1 MRWLELRHGR
11 GSTSLSL
18 SLSWPCGLTFGF
30 VTRLDLGDPVKKKF
44 VVAVVLCAGL
54 SACAAP
60 ASSTEPVRESP
71 VSAPSPSV
79 VAEQPS
85 GPGTYA
91 AILGE
96 APVSVDIPGEADAE
110 TAAVLSMLGV
120 KAGSFVSVTIDNRK
134 GQQGTGANAVG
145 LSTAEGERVEYTSAD
160 ALVKGV
166 DKSKLST
173 ADYNRVIRWENAA
186 DTYTEAG
193 QKRTVLLAS
202 TEPMPAFVKADIGGN
217 TISGAIPLAKQ

>member
-1 MRWLELRHGR
+1 M
-11 GSTSLSL
+11 
-18 SLSWPCGLTFGF
+18 
-30 VTRLDLGDPVKKKF
+30 DLGDPVKKKF

-60 ASSTEPVRESP
+60 ASQTEPVRESP
-71 VSAPSPSV
+71 VSSPSV
-79 VAEQPS
+79 AAPS

-96 APVSVDIPGEADAE
+96 APVSVEVPGKADAE
-110 TAAVLSMLGV
+110 TAAVLSLLGV
-120 KAGSFVSVTIDNRK
+120 KAGSWVSVTIDNRK
-134 GQQGTGANAVG
+134 GPRGTGANVVG
-145 LSTAEGERVEYTSAD
+145 LSTAEGDRIEYTSAD

-202 TEPMPAFVKADIGGN
+202 AKPMPTFVKADIAAGMG
-217 TISGAIPLAKQ
+217 TSAIPLAKQ

>member
-1 MRWLELRHGR
+1 M
-11 GSTSLSL
+11 
-18 SLSWPCGLTFGF
+18 
-30 VTRLDLGDPVKKKF
+30 KKSV

-60 ASSTEPVRESP
+60 AASTDPVKESP
-71 VSAPSPSV
+71 VSGSPSV

-85 GPGTYA
+85 GPGTYL

-96 APVSVDIPGEADAE
+96 APVSVDIPGKADAE

-120 KAGSFVSVTIDNRK
+120 KAGSFVTVTVDNRK
-134 GQQGTGANAVG
+134 GQKGTGTGNVG
-145 LSTAEGERVEYTSAD
+145 LSTAEGERVEYAPAD
-160 ALVKGV
+160 ELVKGV
-166 DKSKLST
+166 DKSRLST
-173 ADYNRVIRWENAA
+173 ADYNRVIAWENKAG
-186 DTYTEAG
+186 TFTEAG

-202 TEPMPAFVKADIGGN
+202 SEPMPAFVRADIGGN